1 MIVDLQH
8 AGVVELLHL
17 VLAALR
23 RVPGRGIGWILL
35 VEAPEQVDQP
45 LDIGGRHGLADD
57 DVTLGDPVLPV
68 LFREHTQRQAFFDV
82 LQLGFCDGS
91 GVTVS
96 EHAHGLLCICVCLSM
111 QED

>member
-1 MIVDLQH
+1 M
-8 AGVVELLHL
+8 
-17 VLAALR
+17 LAALR
-23 RVPGRGIGWILL
+23 RVPGRRVGGVFL
-35 VEAPEQVDQP
+35 VEAPEQVDKP
-45 LDIGGRHGLADD
+45 FDIGGRHGLADN
-57 DVTLGDPVLPV
+57 DVSFGDPVLPV

-111 QED
+111 LED